1 MAKRDKSTITIG
13 SAVPYCMPYTDSV
26 PTIDEICKEEYRL
39 GYIKGGA
46 ALEYTEETYEE
57 KDDLGY
63 VSKVITT
70 SEEAL
75 LKMGLL
81 TWNGTTLQQLIDR
94 CKVTEADGKRVTCI
108 GGPGNAQGKYYAVCL
123 HHKDPVDGDLWLMI
137 VGRNTAGA
145 TLTLA
150 TDEGSVIESEF
161 KAIKALDENGT
172 LVMLTEEI
180 PAA

>member
-1 MAKRDKSTITIG
+1 MGKRDKKTITIG
-13 SAVPYCMPYTDSV
+13 SALPYIMPYTDEV
-26 PTIDEICKEEYRL
+26 PTIDEICKDEYLL

-46 ALEYTEETYEE
+46 ALEYTQETYEE

-63 VSKVITT
+63 VSKIITT

-81 TWNGTTLQQLIDR
+81 TWNGTTLQMLIDR
-94 CKVTEADGKRVTCI
+94 CSVTEESGQRITKI
-108 GGPGNAQGKYYAVCL
+108 GGAGNAQGKYYAVCL
-123 HHKDPVDGDLWLMI
+123 HHKDAVDGDLYVLI

-150 TDEGSVIESEF
+150 ADEGTVIEPEF
-161 KAIKALDENGT
+161 KAIGQDDAGT
-172 LVMLTEEI
+172 LVQVIEKL